1 MGVMQNGHTQ
11 TQEVKL
17 PILKRCDGEGLRAHW
32 PWLRSKLE
40 IVKKKALVAQKR
52 NGLTRSY
59 ATWIP
64 EQIRMAI
71 IKGLASQ
78 NTVELHWVMDED
90 GAIDGFVLSSYPFDE
105 FLQAPLTF
113 FIWVG
118 YSEKAGLLER
128 VEPLIDGL
136 ALDRGCI
143 QIEHISGRMGWIRRQ
158 RNLGLDRGGWKLSQL
173 HYRKELL

>member
-1 MGVMQNGHTQ
+1 MQNGHVQ
-11 TQEVKL
+11 GQEVKP

-32 PWLRSKLE
+32 PWLRAKLE
-40 IVKKKALVAQKR
+40 IVKRKALVAQKR

-64 EQIRMAI
+64 EQVRMAI
-71 IKGLASQ
+71 IKGLAVQ
-78 NTVELHWVMDED
+78 NTVELHWVMDEED

-113 FIWVG
+113 FIWIG

-128 VEPLIDGL
+128 VEPLIDQL
-136 ALDRGCI
+136 ALDRGCC
-143 QIEHISGRMGWIRRQ
+143 QIEHISGRMGWFRRQ
-158 RNLGLDRGGWKLSQL
+158 RNLGANYGGWKMSQI
-173 HYRKELL
+173 HYRKELI

>member
-1 MGVMQNGHTQ
+1 MQNGHTQ
-11 TQEVKL
+11 SQEVKPL

-32 PWLRSKLE
+32 SWLRSKLE
-40 IVKKKALVAQKR
+40 IVKRKALVAQKR

-64 EQIRMAI
+64 EQVRMAI

-78 NTVELHWVMDED
+78 NTVELHWVMDEE

-173 HYRKELL
+173 HFRKELLR